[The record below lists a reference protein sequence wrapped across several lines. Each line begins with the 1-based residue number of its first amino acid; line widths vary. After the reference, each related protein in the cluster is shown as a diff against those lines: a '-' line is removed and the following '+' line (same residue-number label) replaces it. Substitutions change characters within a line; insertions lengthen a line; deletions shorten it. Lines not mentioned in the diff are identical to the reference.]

1 MRVFSSAC
9 GSLRRQSLHR
19 PLAAKPCCSS
29 LRWTRMKRQLGFQM
43 GLAGHRARRLPGTR
57 PPVLSRRITG
67 HCQAFTVSAF
77 RVLVMEGDAEVV
89 RGLCERVET
98 RPRARPRAHPA
109 VATRAAPR
117 IDVVN
122 PPAPG

>member
-1 MRVFSSAC
+1 
-9 GSLRRQSLHR
+9 
-19 PLAAKPCCSS
+19 
-29 LRWTRMKRQLGFQM
+29 MKRQLGFQM

-122 PPAPG
+122 PLPRVDAAGRVCEPGHHICPTVELLPLAG